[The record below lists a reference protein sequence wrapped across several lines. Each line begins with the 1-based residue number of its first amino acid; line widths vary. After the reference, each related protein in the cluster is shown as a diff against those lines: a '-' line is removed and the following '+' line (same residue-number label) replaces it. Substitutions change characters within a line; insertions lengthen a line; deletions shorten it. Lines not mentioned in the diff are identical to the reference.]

1 MKIVVDLALLRQASA
16 PLRDA
21 ASTAQEINS
30 GSRAIA
36 NHAEYAGDDHL
47 TAAIQD
53 FATAW
58 GQSARSIAGHG
69 ESLARMVDLA
79 ASAYT
84 DTDHKVHRHSRVIG
98 DVT

>member
-16 PLRDA
+16 PLREA
-21 ASTAQEINS
+21 ASTAQEIHS
-30 GSRAIA
+30 GSRGIV
-36 NHAEYAGDDHL
+36 NHADYAGDDHL
-47 TAAIQD
+47 STAIQD

-58 GQSARSIAGHG
+58 GQSAQSVAGHG
-69 ESLARMVDLA
+69 ETLARMVDLA

-84 DTDHKVHRHSRVIG
+84 DTDHKVHRHSGVIG